1 MNLDPSNSHSD
12 EEIWLA
18 LEKAH
23 LAKMVSDH
31 PEKLLL
37 ITADG
42 GSNLSVGQRQLV
54 CLARALLRD
63 TRILLLDEATSQ
75 MDGDT
80 DQLIQATLRDSFSQ
94 CTLLTI
100 AHRLHTV
107 LDYDRILV
115 LDDGRVREF
124 DSPERLLSDTS
135 STFFAMAV
143 DAGIRSIL
151 QQQAPVNTRL

>member
-1 MNLDPSNSHSD
+1 MTRYLPKGICECTTSSM
-12 EEIWLA
+12 L
-18 LEKAH
+18 
-23 LAKMVSDH
+23 VC
-31 PEKLLL
+31 
-37 ITADG
+37 
-42 GSNLSVGQRQLV
+42 SVGQRQLV

-107 LDYDRILV
+107 LDYDR
-115 LDDGRVREF
+115 
-124 DSPERLLSDTS
+124 
-135 STFFAMAV
+135 
-143 DAGIRSIL
+143 
-151 QQQAPVNTRL
+151 